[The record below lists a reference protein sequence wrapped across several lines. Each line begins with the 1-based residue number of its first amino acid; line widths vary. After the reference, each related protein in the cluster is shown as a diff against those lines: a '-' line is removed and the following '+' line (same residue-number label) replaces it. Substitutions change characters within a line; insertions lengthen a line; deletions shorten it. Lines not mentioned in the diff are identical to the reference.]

1 MLCLH
6 EYNLLLRIFALPQVE
21 NAQNGGATAVIIMGY
36 PDEHPFNMVAGQN
49 VNINIPAVMV
59 GNTDGQRIRQSIGT
73 ALATIIFDAERKEIL
88 SSFLPIPGECNRV
101 RSPSFVLN
109 ANSSISIWVNFGISG
124 TSDDFIF
131 DRANVGLFSGG
142 KRVTIIPDD
151 GHKYNSV
158 GEVSAEANAI
168 EGCPAP
174 GVIGW
179 RKRTGSS
186 FVEVIFSSEALQA
199 AADMIGEF
207 VQLDIALATGLE
219 THGSF
224 FSIKKVELANVGIL
238 MPDEG
243 NLCSLPSA
251 TPSSSFPGD
260 NLPFTESDTFTT
272 SALPDSDNNG
282 SSVIAEDD
290 SLMTL
295 TLREEEWLDGHNTR
309 REKYHKQYGKTYRP
323 LKWST
328 GLKEMAQEYVDKLA
342 SDCGPVVHESYEN
355 RGGYGENLSSNS
367 GFGSWG
373 ELKPVD
379 VVMTRWV
386 EREQY
391 WAPPDNVHYMQVLW
405 RSSTHVGCADSVGTA
420 SNGAVC
426 RYQVCR
432 YASPGN
438 CDMDRFNDGSEEW
451 WMEAVLNDQ
460 SSCQPFCPPEG
471 CRSSSD
477 SDSDQPNAGNTT
489 GMHGAFVF
497 LVIFILAIP
506 LATLLYVRHKRRKEE
521 EELHRANNFS
531 ELANPSDLE
540 NPMNALDAVEV
551 SLAVPVSVDKGSCK
565 EFKNKSQSDGR
576 NLSAMTE
583 SLSFSS
589 ASSEAEDDK
598 HDDDEAKDQ
607 NYTSDDM
614 VDDEGVSRMMSF
626 LDAFVPDCNNL
637 AS

>member
-1 MLCLH
+1 MAIQEGGLGCEQAVDD
-6 EYNLLLRIFALPQVE
+6 EYAGSVVLLERGECDFVMKVSYSIHHVAMPSRMQPLLRIFALPQVE
-21 NAQNGGATAVIIMGY
+21 NAQNSGATAVIIMAY

-73 ALATIIFDAERKEIL
+73 ALATLTFDAERKEIL
-88 SSFLPIPGECNRV
+88 SSFLQIPGECNRV
-101 RSPSFVLN
+101 RSPSFVLK

-158 GEVSAEANAI
+158 GEVSAEASVL

-219 THGSF
+219 THGSY
-224 FSIKKVELANVGIL
+224 FSIKQVELANVGIP

-243 NLCSLPSA
+243 NLCSMPSA
-251 TPSSSFPGD
+251 TPSSSLPGD

-282 SSVIAEDD
+282 SSTDD
-290 SLMTL
+290 I
-295 TLREEEWLDGHNTR
+295 
-309 REKYHKQYGKTYRP
+309 
-323 LKWST
+323 
-328 GLKEMAQEYVDKLA
+328 
-342 SDCGPVVHESYEN
+342 
-355 RGGYGENLSSNS
+355 GG
-367 GFGSWG
+367 
-373 ELKPVD
+373 V
-379 VVMTRWV
+379 
-386 EREQY
+386 
-391 WAPPDNVHYMQVLW
+391 
-405 RSSTHVGCADSVGTA
+405 
-420 SNGAVC
+420 
-426 RYQVCR
+426 
-432 YASPGN
+432 
-438 CDMDRFNDGSEEW
+438 
-451 WMEAVLNDQ
+451 
-460 SSCQPFCPPEG
+460 
-471 CRSSSD
+471 D
-477 SDSDQPNAGNTT
+477 SDSDQSNAGNTT
-489 GMHGAFVF
+489 EGASSGGGMHGALVF

-506 LATLLYVRHKRRKEE
+506 PATLLYVRHKRRKEE

-540 NPMNALDAVEV
+540 NPMNMLDAVEV
-551 SLAVPVSVDKGSCK
+551 SLAVPVSVEKGSCK

-598 HDDDEAKDQ
+598 HDDDEAQDQ
-607 NYTSDDM
+607 NVTSDDM

-637 AS
+637 TS

>member
-1 MLCLH
+1 MMQ
-6 EYNLLLRIFALPQVE
+6 LLLRIFALPQVE
-21 NAQNGGATAVIIMGY
+21 NAQNSGAIAVIIMAY

-73 ALATIIFDAERKEIL
+73 ALATLTFDAERKEIM

-151 GHKYNSV
+151 GHKYNSF
-158 GEVSAEANAI
+158 GEVSAEVNVI

-174 GVIGW
+174 GVTGW

-219 THGSF
+219 THGSY
-224 FSIKKVELANVGIL
+224 FSIKKVQLANVGIP

-243 NLCSLPSA
+243 NLCSMPSA

-272 SALPDSDNNG
+272 SALPGDNNG
-282 SSVIAEDD
+282 SSTDD
-290 SLMTL
+290 
-295 TLREEEWLDGHNTR
+295 
-309 REKYHKQYGKTYRP
+309 
-323 LKWST
+323 
-328 GLKEMAQEYVDKLA
+328 V
-342 SDCGPVVHESYEN
+342 
-355 RGGYGENLSSNS
+355 GG
-367 GFGSWG
+367 
-373 ELKPVD
+373 V
-379 VVMTRWV
+379 
-386 EREQY
+386 
-391 WAPPDNVHYMQVLW
+391 
-405 RSSTHVGCADSVGTA
+405 
-420 SNGAVC
+420 
-426 RYQVCR
+426 
-432 YASPGN
+432 
-438 CDMDRFNDGSEEW
+438 
-451 WMEAVLNDQ
+451 
-460 SSCQPFCPPEG
+460 
-471 CRSSSD
+471 D
-477 SDSDQPNAGNTT
+477 SDSDQSNAGNTIAL
-489 GMHGAFVF
+489 GF
-497 LVIFILAIP
+497 LAILILAIP
-506 LATLLYVRHKRRKEE
+506 LATFVYVRHKRRKEAE
-521 EELHRANNFS
+521 ALHRANNFS

-540 NPMNALDAVEV
+540 NPMNTLDAVEV
-551 SLAVPVSVDKGSCK
+551 SLAVPVSVEKGSCK
-565 EFKNKSQSDGR
+565 ESENKSQSDGR
-576 NLSAMTE
+576 NLSALTE

-598 HDDDEAKDQ
+598 HDDDEAQDQ
-607 NYTSDDM
+607 NVTSDDM